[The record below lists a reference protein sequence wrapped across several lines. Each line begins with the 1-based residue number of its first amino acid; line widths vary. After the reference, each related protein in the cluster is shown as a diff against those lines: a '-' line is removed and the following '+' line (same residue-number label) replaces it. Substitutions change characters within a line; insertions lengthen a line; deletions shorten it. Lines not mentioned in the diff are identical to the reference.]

1 MQVGFPRRTTA
12 GPRRP
17 PDVGHT
23 DVMATEV
30 EGPGAMPVSAF
41 DADGAASIAPD
52 ANLLEVARGLL
63 GVCAAEL
70 E

>member
-1 MQVGFPRRTTA
+1 
-12 GPRRP
+12 
-17 PDVGHT
+17 
-23 DVMATEV
+23 
-30 EGPGAMPVSAF
+30 MPVSAF